1 MLSPLLSEIQN
12 QASLEKA
19 KIYAR
24 FFKCGPGQYGE
35 GDQFLGLT
43 VPQSRSIAK
52 KYLTLSEMDLEKL
65 LLSSIHEHRLI
76 ALLILVEK
84 FKKADEDTK
93 KDIVHFYLAHT
104 TQINNWDL
112 VDLSA
117 DKILGNYLLDKDRA
131 ILYRLV
137 RSSLLWERRISIITT
152 FAFIRQK
159 QFGDTFKLAEL
170 LLNDKQDLMHKA
182 VGWMLRE
189 VGKRDEAAL
198 ERFLQKHYRNMPR
211 TTLRYAIER
220 FDKEKKKRYMG
231 K

>member
-65 LLSSIHEHRLI
+65 LLSPIHEHRLI

-84 FKKADEDTK
+84 FKKVDENTK
-93 KDIVHFYLAHT
+93 KSIVNFYLAHT
-104 TQINNWDL
+104 PQVNNWDL

-131 ILYRLV
+131 ILYRLAH
-137 RSSLLWERRISIITT
+137 SSLLWERRISIIAT

>member
-1 MLSPLLSEIQN
+1 MLSTIMLEIQSC
-12 QASLEKA
+12 ASLQKA

-43 VPQSRSIAK
+43 VPQSRNIAR
-52 KYLTLSEMDLEKL
+52 KYLTLSEKDLGTL
-65 LLSSIHEHRLI
+65 LLSLIHEHRLI

-84 FKKADEDTK
+84 FKKADEATK

-104 TQINNWDL
+104 TQVNNWDL

-117 DKILGNYLLDKDRA
+117 DKILGNYLLDKDRT
-131 ILYRLV
+131 ILYKLV
-137 RSSLLWERRISIITT
+137 HSSLLWERRIAIIAT

-159 QFGDTFKLAEL
+159 QFEDTFKIAEIL
-170 LLNDKQDLMHKA
+170 LKDKQDLMHKA

-189 VGKRDEAAL
+189 VGKKDEYAL
-198 ERFLQKHYRNMPR
+198 ETFLQKHGRTMPR

-220 FDKEKKKRYMG
+220 FDKEKKEGYMKR
-231 K
+231 